1 MATPNQIAAN
11 KLNAQKS
18 SGPKTAEGKATS
30 SLNHLSHGFASNT
43 ARLIP
48 GENPE
53 EFRSLVADLMS
64 EHQPE
69 TQTEQILV
77 EKMALHQWLS
87 LRAFRLQSNLFVG
100 QMLVQ
105 QDKFG
110 IPKDLGLLIR
120 YQTSAERAFHRA
132 HTDLVKTQK
141 ERKKSEIGFEPQNAA
156 AHPKIEPKP
165 VNITWIEPDIAAD
178 RATLIAQ
185 AAKADFE
192 LCPEAAEFIKNLA

>member
-77 EKMALHQWLS
+77 EKMALHQWLLCRMRHS
-87 LRAFRLQSNLFVG
+87 SHYAASRT
-100 QMLVQ
+100 M
-105 QDKFG
+105 
-110 IPKDLGLLIR
+110 P
-120 YQTSAERAFHRA
+120 HRA
-132 HTDLVKTQK
+132 K
-141 ERKKSEIGFEPQNAA
+141 RSARRPAGFE
-156 AHPKIEPKP
+156 
-165 VNITWIEPDIAAD
+165 VG
-178 RATLIAQ
+178 RAQ
-185 AAKADFE
+185 AVQH
-192 LCPEAAEFIKNLA
+192 AA